1 MNYRLL
7 FICGAMV
14 PFAAW
19 ARQHRPNI
27 IYIMTDQQS
36 ANAMSCAGNADLHT
50 PNMDRLAAMGVR
62 FENAYCTLPLSGP
75 SRSSMFTGFMPSDTG
90 MTENGTPLPDSLAQ
104 QTLGTLLSDAGYTCA
119 YAGNGM
125 YIPTPY
131 LRGRLSVSNVCM
143 GITISGWP
151 RRVLTFYAT
160 DRMLRSFW

>member
-7 FICGAMV
+7 FICGAML

-75 SRSSMFTGFMPSDTG
+75 SRSSMFTGFMPST
-90 MTENGTPLPDSLAQ
+90 TSP
-104 QTLGTLLSDAGYTCA
+104 
-119 YAGNGM
+119 
-125 YIPTPY
+125 YICTK
-131 LRGRLSVSNVCM
+131 
-143 GITISGWP
+143 
-151 RRVLTFYAT
+151 RR
-160 DRMLRSFW
+160 

>member
-7 FICGAMV
+7 FICGAML

-104 QTLGTLLSDAGYTCA
+104 QTLGTLLSNA
-119 YAGNGM
+119 M

-131 LRGRLSVSNVCM
+131 LRSRLSVSNVCM
-143 GITISGWP
+143 GITISGWL
-151 RRVLTFYAT
+151 RRVLTFCAT
-160 DRMLRSFW
+160 GRMLRSFW